1 MLNKLR
7 LTHSLYLILFVLSGG
22 LCSCNNIVNTSG
34 FVSVTTT
41 TTQKAKNTLPLVIA
55 TTSIICDL
63 TDKIAGTTINLTC
76 LIPPNTDPHIY
87 QVKTTDKQAINQA
100 KLIFYNGYN
109 LESNLIRAIKSSKNR
124 APKVAVAQ
132 FAVKKP
138 LYVRINRRK
147 VANPHIWHDVKNA
160 MKMAN
165 VINSFLSQVAP
176 KNASIYQ
183 RNTTALNTEL
193 AQVDKWIKSR
203 IDSIPTGQRQL
214 ITAHNSM
221 AYYAKAYGFSVS
233 GSVNSITTTKKPTSG
248 RLQALVK
255 GLKKAQV
262 PTIFP
267 EATIESQSINMV
279 AQQAG
284 VKISTKKLYGDALS
298 TPGTEADTYQKMM
311 TTNTRTIVEGLGGTY
326 LMFTPKTPQ

>member
-1 MLNKLR
+1 MSKKLR
-7 LTHSLYLILFVLSGG
+7 LTHSLYLTLFILSWG
-22 LCSCNNIVNTSG
+22 LLGCNNIRNPSG

-41 TTQKAKNTLPLVIA
+41 NTSPAKNSLPQVVA

-63 TDKIAGTTINLTC
+63 ADKIAGQTINLTC

-87 QVKTTDKQAINQA
+87 QVKTTDQQAINQA
-100 KLIFYNGYN
+100 KLILYNGYN
-109 LESNLIRAIKSSKNR
+109 LEPNLIKAIKSTQNR

-138 LYVRINRRK
+138 LYVRVNRQK
-147 VANPHIWHDVKNA
+147 QADPHVWHDIKNG
-160 MKMAN
+160 MKMAD
-165 VINSFLSQVAP
+165 VINSFLGQVFP
-176 KNASIYQ
+176 KNANLYKT
-183 RNTTALNTEL
+183 NTTALKTEL
-193 AQVDKWIKSR
+193 AQVEQWIKLR
-203 IDSIPTGQRQL
+203 IASIPEGQRQL

-233 GSVNSITTTKKPTSG
+233 GSVNNITTATKPSSG

-255 GLKKAQV
+255 GLKKAKV

-267 EATIESQSINMV
+267 EATIESQSINTV

-284 VKISTKKLYGDALS
+284 VKIAARKLYSDALS

-311 TTNTRTIVEGLGGTY
+311 TANTRTIVEGLGGTY
-326 LMFTPKTPQ
+326 LIFTPKKSQ